1 MTKYEFPKSKL
12 TFLIRGI
19 TGACPRCGSHKTH
32 IKYFNIRKNCIKC
45 DLLFDKE
52 PGYWTGA
59 MALNVA
65 LTSTVIVLGLVIGL
79 VVTSPNIAVV
89 PIILALLPIAIFTH
103 THILCGWQSIMD
115 LWLSSTKTNQ
125 AFLQHK
131 FDHVLKDLRIFLI
144 QNIRSCL

>member
-89 PIILALLPIAIFTH
+89 PIILALLPIAIFMPIFGYPYSH
-103 THILCGWQSIMD
+103 T
-115 LWLSSTKTNQ
+115 LWMTI
-125 AFLQHK
+125 
-131 FDHVLKDLRIFLI
+131 DHGFMAELDKD
-144 QNIRSCL
+144 